1 MDYIKNEVIA
11 HLNDLNKILKRNVF
25 TKELFEYN
33 YRLNTVDLNSIDLNL
48 FLVSLVKEK
57 INNDIKQINVGENI
71 DKIKVVFFLNVIL
84 NDFGLDD
91 IEVID

>member
-1 MDYIKNEVIA
+1 MDNIKNEVIA

-57 INNDIKQINVGENI
+57 IDNDIKQINVGENI